1 MISPFGCT
9 AGESQKPAASACLI
23 PSLRC
28 SSRGNTLYW
37 QRHETAARQT
47 SAVVIFGKGRRP
59 PAKCRSAF
67 ESRRGR
73 TMFRNWSASER
84 TSIVMTRLL
93 VSVFVLVTALL
104 VTDRS
109 VLAQQSAYSYPWCL
123 ERGIGGPRS
132 CYYSSYEQC
141 WQEAF
146 TRLGG
151 DSARRAPTIDRTQ
164 IGLSARKRHAI
175 GATARLL
182 QSDSGVGPSRRR

>member
-1 MISPFGCT
+1 
-9 AGESQKPAASACLI
+9 
-23 PSLRC
+23 
-28 SSRGNTLYW
+28 
-37 QRHETAARQT
+37 
-47 SAVVIFGKGRRP
+47 
-59 PAKCRSAF
+59 
-67 ESRRGR
+67 
-73 TMFRNWSASER
+73 MFRNWSASER

-109 VLAQQSAYSYPWCL
+109 VLVQQSAYSYPWCL

-151 DSARRAPTIDRTQ
+151 GFCTESPYYRPNPDRFVGKEAPRHRRHRPLA
-164 IGLSARKRHAI
+164 AK
-175 GATARLL
+175 
-182 QSDSGVGPSRRR
+182 